1 MNAMISA
8 DSVKS
13 AIRYI
18 CCASFLLV
26 LILFQAGE
34 VAATPK
40 PSASGQAAGSS
51 ADFRKIKVAVLD
63 FQQNGT
69 FDSHDMGK
77 IVAEWFTTALVDS
90 GRFEIIERRLLQQ
103 ILEEQKIGSSGLID
117 PRSASQLGRLLGVKT
132 VVSGTIQNYD
142 RTFELNTRLIDV
154 ETGSII
160 VAESVRAGSTSS
172 LNTLVNQVADKI
184 IRYFP
189 LQGYVVQRT
198 GERGIIDLGRKA
210 GIRSGMLFRVFV
222 EGAPLKHPM
231 TGEILSVERIDK
243 GLIRIKEV
251 KEKTSAGIIEK
262 ESCKNC
268 VKVGQLVSTIMA
280 EDDISSEPPP
290 SEPQS
295 SEPPPPIVA
304 ESPAPPAASAPSRPF
319 EARVY
324 KTLKGHRNE
333 IKSVAVA
340 NNGYFAASA
349 DSGGVISLWDLKT
362 WTLVET
368 MKNSRGDINAVAFS
382 PDSKL
387 LVSGGDDKEAVV
399 WSLVD
404 RKPLY
409 KTKIRDKI
417 TSITFSGDSLVAIGT
432 DSKKVYIWDFTRDK
446 DPIKKSTSK
455 DVLCIAASPD
465 GKQFA
470 TGSNDD
476 AVTIWN
482 SSTGDKQAVLKGHDN
497 NVKAV
502 IYSAGGKWLVS
513 AGDDNRIIV
522 WDPVAGSLI
531 RKIPGHRESISFLAM
546 TADGRQLVSS
556 ESRKSDGTVIVWNPS
571 TGTELRRFLAPKK
584 INALAINP
592 NGRYLFGA
600 VDKDLTVYSLD

>member
-1 MNAMISA
+1 MRFSIS
-8 DSVKS
+8 SYLLKS
-13 AIRYI
+13 AIRYLFG
-18 CCASFLLV
+18 ALFLLV
-26 LILFQAGE
+26 SALAQTGDAS
-34 VAATPK
+34 AASKASSTGQTSG
-40 PSASGQAAGSS
+40 PSS
-51 ADFRKIKVAVLD
+51 DFRKIKVAVLD

-69 FDSHDMGK
+69 FDSHDIGK

-132 VVSGTIQNYD
+132 VVSGTVQNYD

-160 VAESVRAGSTSS
+160 VAESVRANSTSS

-251 KEKTSAGIIEK
+251 KEKTSTGIIEK
-262 ESCKNC
+262 ETCKNC

-290 SEPQS
+290 
-295 SEPPPPIVA
+295 PISD
-304 ESPAPPAASAPSRPF
+304 ESPALAIPSTPAPPAVSSPARPF
-319 EARVY
+319 EAKVF
-324 KTLKGHRNE
+324 KVLKGHRND

-340 NNGYFAASA
+340 SNGYFAASA

-432 DSKKVYIWDFTRDK
+432 DSKKVYVWDFTRDK

-482 SSTGDKQAVLKGHDN
+482 SSTGEKQQVLKGHDS
-497 NVKAV
+497 NVRAI
-502 IYSAGGKWLVS
+502 IYSAGGKWLIS
-513 AGDDNRIIV
+513 AGDDNNIMI

-531 RKIPGHRESISFLAM
+531 RKIQGHRENINFLAM

-556 ESRKSDGTVIVWNPS
+556 ESRKSDGAVITWNPS
-571 TGTELRRFLAPKK
+571 TGTETRRFLAPRR
-584 INALAINP
+584 INSLAINP
-592 NGRYLFGA
+592 NGRYIFGA
-600 VDKDLTVYSLD
+600 VDKDLTVFSLD